1 MCMVIGQREEINMEK
16 LYKIAVNTWKEL
28 NKKVEKFNGSL
39 EELYDKLGG
48 HCFEDDLFDVNYGL
62 ICTTIIKKDEKIELV
77 DNLELWDENANYIG
91 YFDVNW
97 LEERV
102 NKREEN

>member
-1 MCMVIGQREEINMEK
+1 ME
-16 LYKIAVNTWKEL
+16 L
-28 NKKVEKFNGSL
+28 VEKYKLALKNWYELKTIVERFKGTL
-39 EELYDKLGG
+39 EELYDKLDG

-91 YFDVNW
+91 YFDVKW
-97 LEERV
+97 LEEQI
-102 NKREEN
+102 NK